1 MISKQIRKYLEDSN
15 FVKNNVGSL
24 AIVIGQTGNLNYTG
38 LNDLFQQMKIRQLL
52 PLLTE
57 KEFLLT
63 INGILKLGLFDT
75 YF

>member
-38 LNDLFQQMKIRQLL
+38 LNDLFQQMKIKQLL